1 VIVVIRE
8 CFAVADTQ
16 RTRPSRIPIA
26 YYRQRSTPVSGS
38 ASRDVQTTS
47 TVTAS
52 TQMHSSRSHVER
64 NPSRIRAA
72 SIHNPLA
79 ANNTTSRNSTATR
92 PTTTP
97 RDHTRR
103 LPQNQV
109 YRSPQQTRVL
119 TRQVALNHPSA
130 TGHRRGAIPH
140 QEVGGIPIPDVPI
153 VNHTRLFREM
163 ASHIGKWRMVGRYL
177 NIDDLFINE
186 FQQKCESSYERT
198 FKLLCWWFDS
208 SNDPATYTTLVYAL
222 LCTGQTHVVED
233 FRSKFMHDLYCQK

>member
-1 VIVVIRE
+1 MVNNYV
-8 CFAVADTQ
+8 AVADIQ
-16 RTRPSRIPIA
+16 QTRPSRIPIP
-26 YYRQRSTPVSGS
+26 YHRQRSTPVTAS

-47 TVTAS
+47 TVTAG
-52 TQMHSSRSHVER
+52 TQMHSSRSRVER

-72 SIHNPLA
+72 SIHDPLA
-79 ANNTTSRNSTATR
+79 ANKSTSRNSTATR

-97 RDHTRR
+97 RDDMNR
-103 LPQNQV
+103 LSQHQL

-119 TRQVALNHPSA
+119 TRQAAVNHPPA
-130 TGHRRGAIPH
+130 TGRRRGAIPH

-153 VNHTRLFREM
+153 VNHTQLFREM

-186 FQQKCESSYERT
+186 FEQKCESSYERT
-198 FKLLCWWFDS
+198 FRLLCWWFDS
-208 SNDPATYTTLVYAL
+208 SNDINPATYTTLAYAL

-233 FRSKFMHDLYCQK
+233 FRSRFMHDLYRQK

>member
-1 VIVVIRE
+1 VNVVIRDHV
-8 CFAVADTQ
+8 VADIQ
-16 RTRPSRIPIA
+16 RIRSSRIPIA
-26 YYRQRSTPVSGS
+26 YYRQRSTPATAS
-38 ASRDVQTTS
+38 ASADVQTTS
-47 TVTAS
+47 TVTAG
-52 TQMHSSRSHVER
+52 TQMHSSRSRVER

-72 SIHNPLA
+72 SIHDPLA
-79 ANNTTSRNSTATR
+79 AHNSTSRNSTATR
-92 PTTTP
+92 PTTRP
-97 RDHTRR
+97 RDDTRR

-119 TRQVALNHPSA
+119 TRQVALNHLPA

-198 FKLLCWWFDS
+198 FRLLCWWFDS
-208 SNDPATYTTLVYAL
+208 SNDPATYTTLAYAL

-233 FRSKFMHDLYCQK
+233 FRSKFMHDLYFQK

>member
-1 VIVVIRE
+1 MVNNYV
-8 CFAVADTQ
+8 AVADIQ
-16 RTRPSRIPIA
+16 RTRQSKIPIPR
-26 YYRQRSTPVSGS
+26 YHQRSAPVTAS

-47 TVTAS
+47 TVTTG
-52 TQMHSSRSHVER
+52 TQMHSSRYFVGR
-64 NPSRIRAA
+64 NPSRIGAA
-72 SIHNPLA
+72 SIHDPLA
-79 ANNTTSRNSTATR
+79 ANKSTSRNSTASR

-97 RDHTRR
+97 RDNINR
-103 LPQNQV
+103 LPQHQL

-119 TRQVALNHPSA
+119 TRQAAVNHLPA

-153 VNHTRLFREM
+153 VNHTRLFRKM

-208 SNDPATYTTLVYAL
+208 SNDPATYTTLAYAL